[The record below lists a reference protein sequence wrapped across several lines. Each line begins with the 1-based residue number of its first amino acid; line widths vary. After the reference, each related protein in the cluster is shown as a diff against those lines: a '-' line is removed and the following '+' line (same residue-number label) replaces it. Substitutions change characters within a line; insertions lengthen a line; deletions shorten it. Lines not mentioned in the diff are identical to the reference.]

1 MSVSSV
7 DLIRD
12 QQEIANLKERLKYE
26 TLQYWLAL
34 LRGSKEEAIKWSKIV
49 HATEIEIGAGCQKN
63 AN

>member
-12 QQEIANLKERLKYE
+12 QQEIADLKERLKYE

-34 LRGSKEEAIKWSKIV
+34 FHGSKEEAIKWSKIP
-49 HATEIEIGAGCQKN
+49 HATEIEIGAECQKN
-63 AN
+63 PN